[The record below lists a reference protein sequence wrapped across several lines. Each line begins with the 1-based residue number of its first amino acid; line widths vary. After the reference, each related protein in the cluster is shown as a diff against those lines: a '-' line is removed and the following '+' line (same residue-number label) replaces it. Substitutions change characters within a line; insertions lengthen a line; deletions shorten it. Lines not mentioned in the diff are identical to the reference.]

1 MKILYFMKIDYI
13 WSRAQ
18 LYWILAALTFVTL
31 IMRFMTD
38 SSDVS
43 VFMYGV
49 FIAIVVSTVPFG
61 NCRRADAGFLQLL
74 PATTWQRVLGRFLF
88 GLCLLLAGSAISI
101 GCTVLH
107 QMFVGSEMNLMALP
121 FYMIFSSIGLVI
133 IAAEYILLYMI
144 GENHGAQFLSLV
156 RMIPGMA
163 FFFGFTSLIN
173 TASKNP
179 SEAMRY
185 LDLISG
191 RLDVISWGCVVFA
204 LAVMAF
210 GVILCAKVTGKR
222 DC

>member
-1 MKILYFMKIDYI
+1 MGLILV
-13 WSRAQ
+13 
-18 LYWILAALTFVTL
+18 LLALVTL

-38 SSDVS
+38 SSDVMI
-43 VFMYGV
+43 FMYGV

-88 GLCLLLAGSAISI
+88 GLCLLLAGSTISI
-101 GCTVLH
+101 GCTVVY
-107 QMFVGSEMNLMALP
+107 QMLMGSEINLMVLP
-121 FYMIFSSIGLVI
+121 FYMIFASMGLVI
-133 IAAEYILLYMI
+133 IVAEYILLYMI
-144 GENHGAQFLSLV
+144 GENHGAQYISLV

-163 FFFGFTSLIN
+163 FFFGFTGLIN
-173 TASKNP
+173 TASKDP

-185 LDLISG
+185 LDLIDG

-210 GVILCAKVTGKR
+210 GVILCVKVTEKR